1 MGPITS
7 KRKLKKHNNNL
18 LLNKNKSSRTRG
30 RDFHG
35 GNISEIKTAILYF
48 RDSEIN
54 YKELAKLLH
63 FSLCACIVGF
73 DIALIVNQ
81 GSLLEFRVSHQ
92 QDR

>member
-1 MGPITS
+1 M
-7 KRKLKKHNNNL
+7 
-18 LLNKNKSSRTRG
+18 
-30 RDFHG
+30 
-35 GNISEIKTAILYF
+35 YF